1 MTMHRSRGTAWGCS
15 PTAWRG
21 FGPVRSILAR
31 LAYSSMRIASA
42 IRARRRCGW
51 RWRSCAP
58 VCVRESPLACW
69 ERKPP
74 STCSEAS
81 SMSMPDRASNAVKY
95 PIDVRHLRK
104 CFGRRVAIEDLSLAV
119 APGEIFGLAGANGGG
134 KSTALR
140 LLAGLLVPDRGTGQV
155 LGRDLL
161 RGARQVRHQVGY
173 LAQRSTLYPTVSVRE
188 NLRFRAAIFGVRAP
202 ADAAERQIDA
212 FGLSKFAAACAEALS
227 GGWRRQVD
235 LAASLIHRPRVLLL
249 DEPTAGLDP
258 AARQAIWRRLI
269 TLSAQGTAIV
279 LSTHDFV
286 EAQRCAHI
294 LLLSEGR
301 IRASGSPHE
310 VAAQFDAWALIVSGP
325 DVLSLP
331 DRLQSRLVLAVHPM
345 GNDIRLV
352 VSADA
357 RGRVEALIASQGC
370 RSTATSLTLEDA
382 ALVVAHRT
390 GALL

>member
-1 MTMHRSRGTAWGCS
+1 
-15 PTAWRG
+15 
-21 FGPVRSILAR
+21 V
-31 LAYSSMRIASA
+31 
-42 IRARRRCGW
+42 
-51 RWRSCAP
+51 
-58 VCVRESPLACW
+58 CW

-74 STCSEAS
+74 STCSGVFN
-81 SMSMPDRASNAVKY
+81 MFMPKGARSAPECAIAVRGLSK
-95 PIDVRHLRK
+95 R
-104 CFGRRVAIEDLSLAV
+104 FGHRVAIDDLTLSV
-119 APGEIFGLAGANGGG
+119 RSGDICGLAGANGGG
-134 KSTALR
+134 KSTSLR
-140 LLAGLLVPDRGTGQV
+140 LLAGLLAPDRGEGFV
-155 LGRDLL
+155 LGCDLV
-161 RGARQVRHQVGY
+161 RGARQVRHEVGY
-173 LAQRSTLYPTVSVRE
+173 LAQRGALYPTLSVRE
-188 NLRFRAAIFGVRAP
+188 NLRFRAAM
-202 ADAAERQIDA
+202 
-212 FGLSKFAAACAEALS
+212 FGLSHPVRAADVQIAAFGFTEFAAVPVDQLS
-227 GGWRRQVD
+227 GGWCRQVE
-235 LAASLIHRPRVLLL
+235 LAATLIHRPRVLLL

-269 TLSAQGTAIV
+269 SLAAQGAAIV

-310 VAAQFDAWALIVSGP
+310 VAAQCDALALIVSGP
-325 DVLSLP
+325 GVLSLP

-382 ALVVAHRT
+382 ALVVAHRG